1 MGDMGKK
8 CHLFYGC
15 AIIVPDEV
23 AGCGV
28 NAGNVTLIAEKEKR
42 GARICASPFLYSLYI
57 VPKKD
62 FILLRAVRDRR

>member
-1 MGDMGKK
+1 MGNMGKK

-15 AIIVPDEV
+15 ARIVPTEV
-23 AGCGV
+23 AGRAAKVGTL
-28 NAGNVTLIAEKEKR
+28 AGIVEKEKR

-62 FILLRAVRDRR
+62 FILLRAVHNRR